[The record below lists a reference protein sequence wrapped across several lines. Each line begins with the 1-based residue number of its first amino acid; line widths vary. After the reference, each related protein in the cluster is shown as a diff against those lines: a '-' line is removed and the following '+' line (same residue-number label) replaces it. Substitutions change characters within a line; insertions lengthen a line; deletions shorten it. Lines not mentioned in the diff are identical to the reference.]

1 MVASSTTAELDR
13 LLSLADWTSPEAFLA
28 TDAPGLAPLWRTLLT
43 TDGSTTLFLQAYCR
57 TPITLEQIDQ
67 QPALL
72 PPLTGWID
80 AHGLDRGQRPGEQS
94 AGCGE
99 REVETRG
106 VGASPTET
114 QRVSG
119 ISSPHGPSHNLLAIR
134 APAIDLAPGRPVVQR
149 RVWLT
154 DGRRRLALGYAL
166 ILRERLS
173 PALQER
179 LAAGTHPIGLLAEEL
194 KLPSVRDRLQV
205 GRLTDRDFARQ
216 FGAPHDSTTDT
227 LWCRRYRLHI
237 PDAMTA
243 AILEIFSPSL
253 EQYQA
258 A

>member
-13 LLSLADWTSPEAFLA
+13 LLSLVAWTSPDVFLA
-28 TDAPGLAPLWRTLLT
+28 ADAPRLAPLWRTLLT
-43 TDGSTTLFLQAYCR
+43 TDGSTTLFLQALCR

-72 PPLTGWID
+72 PPLSGW
-80 AHGLDRGQRPGEQS
+80 L
-94 AGCGE
+94 
-99 REVETRG
+99 
-106 VGASPTET
+106 
-114 QRVSG
+114 
-119 ISSPHGPSHNLLAIR
+119 
-134 APAIDLAPGRPVVQR
+134 DLAPGRPVVQR

-194 KLPSVRDRLQV
+194 GLPSVRDRLQV
-205 GRLTDRDFARQ
+205 GRLTDSALARQ
-216 FGAPHDSTTDT
+216 FGSTDDT

-253 EQYQA
+253 DQPPA
-258 A
+258 S

>member
-28 TDAPGLAPLWRTLLT
+28 ADAPRLAPLWRALLT
-43 TDGSTTLFLQAYCR
+43 TDGSTTLFLQALCR

-72 PPLTGWID
+72 PPLTGWLEI
-80 AHGLDRGQRPGEQS
+80 
-94 AGCGE
+94 
-99 REVETRG
+99 
-106 VGASPTET
+106 
-114 QRVSG
+114 
-119 ISSPHGPSHNLLAIR
+119 
-134 APAIDLAPGRPVVQR
+134 APGRPVVQR

-166 ILRERLS
+166 ILREQLN
-173 PALQER
+173 PALRER

-194 KLPSVRDRLQV
+194 NLPSVRDRLQV
-205 GRLTDRDFARQ
+205 GRLTDPELTRQ
-216 FGAPHDSTTDT
+216 FGSTSNT

-253 EQYQA
+253 EQYQTA
-258 A
+258 